1 MTPKLDRTV
10 ILLSLCCLA
19 LAAVIVHQM
28 EGLNTQPAGSTI
40 GAVTAYTPAAVL
52 LHVPKA
58 RQESDYTAIDQKPLF
73 FASRKP
79 VPKKVK
85 AKLKAPP
92 VKRPKFKIL
101 GTITDADQ
109 HIALIQLDKKAGVKP
124 YRQGD
129 KIHDWTIATIT
140 PLYLVLKFKDV
151 EARYTLS
158 TYPSLPLG
166 NSQPKLEEAEKAILT
181 EKIGIEALK
190 SKP

>member
-1 MTPKLDRTV
+1 MIPKLDRTV

-28 EGLNTQPAGSTI
+28 EGLNTQPAGSKV
-40 GAVTAYTPAAVL
+40 GVATADTPAAVL
-52 LHVPKA
+52 LPVPKT
-58 RQESDYTAIDQKPLF
+58 RQERDYTAIDQKPLF
-73 FASRKP
+73 FLSRKP

-101 GTITDADQ
+101 GTITDTDQ
-109 HIALIQLDKKAGVKP
+109 HIALIQLDKKAAVKH

-129 KIHDWTIATIT
+129 KIHDWTIVTIT
-140 PLYLVLKFKDV
+140 PLFLVLKFKEV

-158 TYPSLPLG
+158 SYPPLPVG
-166 NSQPKLEEAEKAILT
+166 NSMPELEEAEKAMFTGKVEVEVI
-181 EKIGIEALK
+181 KN
-190 SKP
+190 KP

>member
-1 MTPKLDRTV
+1 MTPNLDRTV

-28 EGLNTQPAGSTI
+28 EGLNTQPAGSTV
-40 GAVTAYTPAAVL
+40 GAVTAYTQAAVL
-52 LHVPKA
+52 LPVPKA
-58 RQESDYTAIDQKPLF
+58 RQERDYTAIDQKPLF
-73 FASRKP
+73 FSSRKP

-101 GTITDADQ
+101 GTITDTDQ
-109 HIALIQLDKKAGVKP
+109 HIALIQLDKKAAVKP

-140 PLYLVLKFKDV
+140 PLYVILKFRDV
-151 EARYTLS
+151 EARYSLS
-158 TYPSLPLG
+158 NYPPLPLG
-166 NSQPKLEEAEKAILT
+166 NSMPELEEADEAMLT
-181 EKIGIEALK
+181 GKIGIEAIK

>member
-1 MTPKLDRTV
+1 MIPKLDRTI

-28 EGLNTQPAGSTI
+28 EGLNAQLASSTV

-52 LHVPKA
+52 LSVPNA

-73 FASRKP
+73 FSSRKP
-79 VPKKVK
+79 VPKKIK
-85 AKLKAPP
+85 AKPKAAS
-92 VKRPKFKIL
+92 VKKPKFKIL
-101 GTITDADQ
+101 GTITDTDQ
-109 HIALIQLDKKAGVKP
+109 HLALIQLDKKAGVKP

-151 EARYTLS
+151 EAIYTLS

-166 NSQPKLEEAEKAILT
+166 NTVPKLEEAEEEMLT
-181 EKIGIEALK
+181 GRIGIKAVK
-190 SKP
+190 NKR